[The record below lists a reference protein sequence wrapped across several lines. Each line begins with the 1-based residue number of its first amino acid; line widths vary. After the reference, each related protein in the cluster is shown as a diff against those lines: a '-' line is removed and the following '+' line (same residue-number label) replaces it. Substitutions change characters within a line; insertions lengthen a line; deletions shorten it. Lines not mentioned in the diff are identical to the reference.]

1 MESRTDVVPDD
12 ARTAAI
18 SRAARSAM
26 FNGALPSTFR
36 ALITGTEVVERGYR
50 RVAHEVER
58 RTIKLAH
65 TPAHGSRARDVQP
78 LPNPGAVDPWEPDP
92 AGLPEESACIST
104 CPTCDGRKKVSCP
117 ACDGQGRLRCN
128 DCRGRG
134 KVQGQ
139 RGPKN
144 CPACRGRGDVK
155 CHHCRNGLV
164 TCTTCAGIGRV
175 RAWLEVRRQTRCEV
189 HAHPQEGMAK
199 LHKELTSAADFDRN
213 PESYRIPLVHDTGWL
228 ERLPESVPPELQ
240 ASLDARADRIMAQRS
255 QMFRADVFRF
265 AYGTR
270 GSAGTIEVSG
280 RPPGVIP
287 GSNWSPLRRRFLLSL
302 LAGIGSFVLTFFL
315 IELYQS
321 RAPWFREHG
330 QADVMAAFGMLA
342 ALGGALAM
350 AGLWLPRAVRSGMH
364 VKLPLGLALV
374 SWLVTGSLWF
384 VGGPSPA
391 GAQAAIARDDLAAA
405 RQEVDALQALGH
417 SSDALR
423 EVVQT
428 LAGREAEAEAARRA
442 AADAAHLER
451 VEAAPDME
459 HAVALLAEPWMT
471 EAPELQAR
479 ELVLGRAKNELEQ
492 RYEARDHEALRA
504 LAARVEALDP
514 GLAQRARGLAALAK
528 ATECRTRQDF
538 ACAVAVH
545 EEWTLP
551 TDEPML
557 ASELAQVQ
565 HDTEDALRLWLQ
577 RASFAHDEPT
587 AQKHAIEV
595 ALANAELY
603 RTSTGEPSPVSISS
617 LRRKL
622 ARVERDIARAEARAA
637 AAERRRKAAEARR
650 ARQEARRERRMRRQY
665 APLLCNDGTLS
676 PSCTCGG
683 SRRGCCSHHGG
694 VAGCS
699 Q

>member
-1 MESRTDVVPDD
+1 
-12 ARTAAI
+12 
-18 SRAARSAM
+18 M

-58 RTIKLAH
+58 RTIELVH
-65 TPAHGSRARDVQP
+65 TPAQGSRARDLQP
-78 LPNPGAVDPWEPDP
+78 LPNPAAVYPWAPDP
-92 AGLPEESACIST
+92 ARLPEESACIST
-104 CPTCDGRKKVSCP
+104 CPTCHGRKQVSCP
-117 ACDGQGRLRCN
+117 ACRGQGRLRCK
-128 DCRGRG
+128 DCRGKG

-175 RAWLEVRRQTRCEV
+175 RAWLEVRRQMRYEV
-189 HAHPQEGMAK
+189 LADPQEGMAK
-199 LHKELTSAADFDRN
+199 LHKKLESAADFDRN
-213 PESYRIPLVHDTGWL
+213 PERYRIPLVHDSGWL
-228 ERLPESVPPELQ
+228 THLPESLPPELHP
-240 ASLDARADRIMAQRS
+240 SLDARADRITAQRN
-255 QMFRADVFRF
+255 QTFRDDVFRF
-265 AYGTR
+265 AYATR
-270 GSAGTIEVSG
+270 GSTETIEVSG

-287 GSNWSPLRRRFLLSL
+287 GSNWWPLRRRFLLSL
-302 LAGIGSFVLTFFL
+302 LMGTASFVLTLF
-315 IELYQS
+315 IIALYQS
-321 RAPWFREHG
+321 RASWFREHG
-330 QADVMAAFGMLA
+330 QADIMAALGMLA
-342 ALGGALAM
+342 AIGCMLAI

-374 SWLVTGSLWF
+374 SWLATGSLWF

-405 RQEVDALQALGH
+405 RQEVEALHILGR

-423 EVVQT
+423 EVAGT
-428 LAGREAEAEAARRA
+428 LARSEAEAEAARKA
-442 AADAAHLER
+442 ALDAAHLER
-451 VEAAPDME
+451 IEAAPDTKQ
-459 HAVALLAEPWMT
+459 AVALLAEPWMT
-471 EAPELQAR
+471 KAPEQQAR
-479 ELVLGRAKNELEQ
+479 ALVLDRAKRELEQ
-492 RYEARDHEALRA
+492 RYEARDHEALHA
-504 LAARVEALDP
+504 LAALVESLDAK
-514 GLAQRARGLAALAK
+514 LAQRARGLAALAK
-528 ATECRTRQDF
+528 AIACRTRQVF

-545 EEWTLP
+545 EEETLP

-557 ASELAQVQ
+557 ASELAQVRR
-565 HDTEDALRLWLQ
+565 DTENALRQWLQ
-577 RASFAHDEPT
+577 QASFEHAEPT
-587 AQKHAIEV
+587 ARKRAIEV
-595 ALANAELY
+595 ALANVALY
-603 RTSTGEPSPVSISS
+603 RTLTDEPSPVSLPS

-622 ARVERDIARAEARAA
+622 ANAERDIAREEASAA
-637 AAERRRKAAEARR
+637 AAERRRKAAEARK

-699 Q
+699 R